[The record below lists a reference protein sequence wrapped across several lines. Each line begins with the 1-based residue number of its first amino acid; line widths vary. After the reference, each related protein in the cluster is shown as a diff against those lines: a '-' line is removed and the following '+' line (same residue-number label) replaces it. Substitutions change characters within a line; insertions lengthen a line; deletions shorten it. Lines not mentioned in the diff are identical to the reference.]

1 MECTEALRKLAAD
14 AASGD
19 LVFPTHAHVALQ
31 IRLALDDPEIH
42 LDKVAT
48 LVQGEP
54 LLAAKVVGVANSVVF
69 NRSGQAVADVRV
81 AVRRL
86 GITTIRAMA
95 TAVILKQL
103 SATRSAAYEAIA
115 TRLWEHSAHVAA
127 LSFILAKKV
136 SKQNADKAMFAGIV
150 HDLVYFFL
158 ISRTKDHPE
167 LVHAGLDEAWLA
179 TGEVLVQ
186 GAVLKA
192 LAIPEEISTAIVGM
206 RTGKISLPPRSLA
219 DILVLANCLSPILNP
234 FENASRATQREEI
247 LALSTQ
253 IIPDRTLTELL
264 DDSAEELTTLMTA
277 LTT

>member
-1 MECTEALRKLAAD
+1 MDCSEALRKLAAD
-14 AASGD
+14 ATRGD

-54 LLAAKVVGVANSVVF
+54 LLAAKVVGIANSVIF
-69 NRSGQAVADVRV
+69 NRSGQPVTDVRV

-86 GITTIRAMA
+86 GTSTIRTLA

-103 SATRSAAYEAIA
+103 SATRSAVCDAIA
-115 TRLWEHSAHVAA
+115 SRLWEHSAHVAA
-127 LSFILAKKV
+127 LSYILAKKV
-136 SKQNADKAMFAGIV
+136 SHQNADKAMFAGIV

-158 ISRTKDHPE
+158 IARTKDHPE
-167 LVHAGLDEAWLA
+167 LVHASLDEAWR
-179 TGEVLVQ
+179 TSGEALVQ
-186 GAVLKA
+186 SAVMKA
-192 LAIPEEISTAIVGM
+192 LAIPAEIAEAIVGM
-206 RTGKISLPPRSLA
+206 RTGQISLPPRSLA
-219 DILVLANCLSPILNP
+219 DTLVLANCLSPILNP
-234 FENASRATQREEI
+234 FEDASRATQREEI

-264 DDSAEELTTLMTA
+264 DDSAEELTGLMAA
-277 LTT
+277 LAS